1 MSLSKLNDLI
11 RRGIRRHPQS
21 VIAKSVITS
30 LCRLAFF
37 LGVATFLT
45 SCATKT
51 DPVQAQLYPET
62 QQPHF
67 KTCAARVE
75 GTYRERELQKHKI
88 FDIYL
93 EPAPDEGPMTEE
105 CIVRE

>member
-1 MSLSKLNDLI
+1 MSLSKVKDLS
-11 RRGIRRHPQS
+11 RGGIRRHYQS
-21 VIAKSVITS
+21 VIAQLVIAL
-30 LCRLAFF
+30 LCRLVALF
-37 LGVATFLT
+37 GVTTFLT
-45 SCATKT
+45 SCATET
-51 DPVQAQLYPET
+51 DPVQAELYPET

-67 KTCAARVE
+67 KTCAARLE

>member
-1 MSLSKLNDLI
+1 MSLSKVKDLS
-11 RRGIRRHPQS
+11 RGGIRRHYQSLIAQS
-21 VIAKSVITS
+21 VIAL
-30 LCRLAFF
+30 LCRLAALF
-37 LGVATFLT
+37 GVTTFLT
-45 SCATKT
+45 SCATET
-51 DPVQAQLYPET
+51 DPVQAELYPET